1 MAKEVAAFEVEL
13 TAQLKKSEAME
24 ESLKQLKTDNALLLS
39 EKTILLD
46 EIKVREDEITSL
58 AEKASTIK
66 VTCDALSQTDDG
78 EVKAFYIELDKLKGM
93 LLTKDDELALAKR
106 KHENEYKQL
115 AKNHGKFLGEI
126 LTETQEINTTLS
138 TAFYSSTKSRKPVFL
153 RTNNVVLLLKQLKED
168 ISTLRDKFIG
178 LEITVKRL
186 RDEVEE
192 QAKTLTK
199 VSSEKKLLKE
209 QVVEAKNEN
218 KMLVKEKTKL
228 ERDNVSLKAEATR
241 AKNMSQT
248 CKARVEELKAT
259 ARSAKRENETSSRE
273 KQNLETVLKNLGID
287 CKTLLL
293 NANEDTSAQSKGK
306 QNLKNNST
314 SLMQKEER
322 LEGAEAKQRLDEEQE
337 KHKENCNAITS
348 AKLKSII
355 TQVMQDGFCLK
366 RITELMSKCGLNAE
380 MLVESLYCNCGC
392 YNNDVIQKRFLE
404 IIPPLP
410 RCLELRN
417 EGSDEELVKLRSENN
432 SLKQERS
439 KHEKSLANYKELV
452 RGYTHVVREL
462 EERVVGAR
470 EMKCINRELEKYSV
484 LLEQQIEGR
493 GVQLVGINEGI
504 HLIHAMYQRL
514 KSFAGNFINT
524 DLRYGRSVNCF
535 VKFLNDVVHV
545 SNCFDQSLCV
555 LHAKNRCKFN
565 V

>member
-1 MAKEVAAFEVEL
+1 
-13 TAQLKKSEAME
+13 ME
-24 ESLKQLKTDNALLLS
+24 ESLIQLKTDNALLLS
-39 EKTILLD
+39 EKTILLE

-138 TAFYSSTKSRKPVFL
+138 TAFCSSTINRKLVFL

-168 ISTLRDKFIG
+168 ITTLCDKFIG

-218 KMLVKEKTKL
+218 KMLAKEKTKL

-273 KQNLETVLKNLGID
+273 RQNLEIVLKNLGID

-293 NANEDTSAQSKGK
+293 SVNEDTGAQGK
-306 QNLKNNST
+306 EKQDLKNNST
-314 SLMQKEER
+314 SLMQNKES
-322 LEGAEAKQRLDEEQE
+322 LEGAEAKWRLGEDKERREE
-337 KHKENCNAITS
+337 NSNAITS
-348 AKLKSII
+348 TKLKSII
-355 TQVMQDGFCLK
+355 TQVMQGGFCLK
-366 RITELMSKCGLNAE
+366 RITELMIKSDLNAE

-392 YNNDVIQKRFLE
+392 YKDDVTRKRFLE

-410 RCLELRN
+410 RCQELRN

-432 SLKQERS
+432 FLKQERS

-493 GVQLVGINEGI
+493 GVQLVGINEGM

-514 KSFAGNFINT
+514 KSLAGNFINT
-524 DLRYGRSVNCF
+524 DLRYGSSVNCF
-535 VKFLNDVVHV
+535 FKFLNGVVHV
-545 SNCFDQSLCV
+545 SNYFDLSSRV
-555 LHAKNRCKFN
+555 LHTKNRCKFN